1 MVLIYICM
9 DVLLAPECAVCLC
22 VSVCYQIRVLT
33 KNHIMC
39 QTSVNLIPYLKKNT
53 EQGPFVAKIPRLHMC
68 ASIISLGKIKHQLR
82 HDHPF
87 SQRNKATER
96 ALGLDVGG
104 KGGGQKDKI

>member
-1 MVLIYICM
+1 MSLC
-9 DVLLAPECAVCLC
+9 VCLISNQSTNKKPHY
-22 VSVCYQIRVLT
+22 VPDVGKLDT
-33 KNHIMC
+33 
-39 QTSVNLIPYLKKNT
+39 LFKKNT

>member
-1 MVLIYICM
+1 
-9 DVLLAPECAVCLC
+9 
-22 VSVCYQIRVLT
+22 
-33 KNHIMC
+33 MC

-104 KGGGQKDKI
+104 KGGGGDKI

>member
-1 MVLIYICM
+1 
-9 DVLLAPECAVCLC
+9 
-22 VSVCYQIRVLT
+22 
-33 KNHIMC
+33 MC

-68 ASIISLGKIKHQLR
+68 VSIISLGKIKHQLP

-104 KGGGQKDKI
+104 KGGGTKGQNLKKEGGRQYRWVFIKQEG